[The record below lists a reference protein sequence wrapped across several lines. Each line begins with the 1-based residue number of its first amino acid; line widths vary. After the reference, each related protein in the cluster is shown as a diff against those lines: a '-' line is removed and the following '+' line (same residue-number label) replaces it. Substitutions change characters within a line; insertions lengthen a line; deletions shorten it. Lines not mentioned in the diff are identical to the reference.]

1 MVRSTVADSIIGTL
15 QGIAAAP
22 RNLASTRAQEQ
33 QNEVNQQ
40 GLDLLQDT
48 DLIAEIEQAGNYR
61 INPTDTS
68 GALFQYDM
76 MSLYKNRPDLA
87 LRIFNS
93 DPRFNVATD
102 EKGRRFQTEI
112 TRFVDNE
119 DGSISALV
127 RRTDGREAPLT
138 RNRTAQGDDIVE
150 KISLEDFNKI
160 GSSITGSMVARGAG
174 NNAATFLRDAASYT
188 SAMLA
193 NAAADKAANSD
204 MADDPAAMS
213 RFYAMINRASPEELK
228 AIAADLNIDVP
239 AVQAQAE
246 AAIAQQTQGQSG
258 GGADT
263 DVDMSVADDQFY
275 SGDQPQATQQAAAPW
290 SIDSVNRDTRSG
302 RLIAQAEGLTS
313 KVVGGLAVRKEED
326 PLASLE
332 KYKQELEKRIAATE
346 ASRAS
351 LNTPLDIPP
360 EKDRLLKDKAELEQI
375 NSYMNRDSVPT
386 QAQPVATEQKQP
398 PVVAADLESNIEPP
412 SQSVFDRQGLI
423 QTIRERTAEPT
434 EAQVEAMSRYLQKK
448 GVGTAQDLSNL
459 PIKDAHMAVW
469 VAASRQPGSVSE
481 RLAVAQN
488 LLNYIN
494 TGSLSVDPA
503 QAANVRARQSENR
516 LARDKYITELQTAYN
531 TDVGAA
537 ADLLFKV
544 REALI
549 NENGDFELT
558 SDNEAAAANEV
569 NKVWTLYT
577 NSLEGSPKRAAYA
590 NIAMEAVLSH
600 MLAKSNSSKPGLF
613 EVAKKLDNWKN
624 SDGQLRIGKNA
635 IAGLVRETPDGF
647 EFVNPS
653 REGSKLNFTIPKGA
667 IKRMYGDDVFSAIQ
681 ELARANASNSNTGG

>member
-33 QNEVNQQ
+33 QNEVNQR

-48 DLIAEIEQAGNYR
+48 DLIAEIEQAGDYR

-76 MSLYKNRPDLA
+76 MSLYKARPDLA

-246 AAIAQQTQGQSG
+246 AAIAQQTQGQSD
-258 GGADT
+258 GGA

-275 SGDQPQATQQAAAPW
+275 GSDQPQATQQAAAPW
-290 SIDSVNRDTRSG
+290 GIDSVNRDTRSG

-313 KVVGGLAVRKEED
+313 GVVGGQVLRKEKD
-326 PLASLE
+326 PLTSLE
-332 KYKQELEKRIAATE
+332 EYKQELEKRIAATE
-346 ASRAS
+346 AARAS
-351 LNTPLDIPP
+351 ANTPLDIPP

-386 QAQPVATEQKQP
+386 QTQPAAAEQNQP

-412 SQSVFDRQGLI
+412 SQAVFDRQGLI

-434 EAQVEAMSRYLQKK
+434 EAQVEAMSRYLQEK

-469 VAASRQPGSVSE
+469 VAASRQPGSVSDK
-481 RLAVAQN
+481 LAVAQN

-531 TDVGAA
+531 TDVGEA

-569 NKVWTLYT
+569 NNVWTLYT

-590 NIAMEAVLSH
+590 NIAMEAVLTH
-600 MLAKSNSSKPGLF
+600 MLAKSNSASPGLF
-613 EVAKKLDNWKN
+613 EVAQKLDNWKN

-653 REGSKLNFTIPKGA
+653 REGSKLNFTIRKGA

-681 ELARANASNSNTGG
+681 ELARANAANSNTGG

>member
-1 MVRSTVADSIIGTL
+1 MVQSTVANSIVGTL
-15 QGIAAAP
+15 RGIAAAP
-22 RNLASTRAQEQ
+22 GKLASTRAQEQ
-33 QNEVNQQ
+33 QNEASQR

-48 DLIAEIEQAGNYR
+48 DLIAEVEQAGDYR

-68 GALFQYDM
+68 GSLFQYDM
-76 MSLYKNRPDLA
+76 KRLYKDRPDLA

-93 DPRFNVATD
+93 DPRFNIATD

-150 KISLEDFNKI
+150 KISLDDFNKI
-160 GSSITGSMVARGAG
+160 GSSIAGSMVARGAG
-174 NNAATFLRDAASYT
+174 NNAATFLRDAASLT
-188 SAMLA
+188 DAML
-193 NAAADKAANSD
+193 NAAVADSAANSD
-204 MADDPAAMS
+204 MANDPAAMS
-213 RFYAMINRASPEELK
+213 EFYAMVNRASPEELK

-246 AAIAQQTQGQSG
+246 ATIAQQTQGQSD
-258 GGADT
+258 GGA

-275 SGDQPQATQQAAAPW
+275 GDDQPQATQQAAAPW

-313 KVVGGLAVRKEED
+313 GVVGGQVLRKQED

-332 KYKQELEKRIAATE
+332 KYKQELEKRISTTE
-346 ASRAS
+346 ANRAT
-351 LNTPLDIPP
+351 LKTPPNIPP

-375 NSYMNRDSVPT
+375 NSYMNRDSVPP
-386 QAQPVATEQKQP
+386 QAPPAAAEQRQT

-434 EAQVEAMSRYLQKK
+434 EAQVEAMSRYLQSK
-448 GVGTAQDLSNL
+448 GVSGAQDLSKL
-459 PIKDAHMAVW
+459 PSKDAHMAVW
-469 VAASRQPGSVSE
+469 IAASRQPGNVSD
-481 RLAVAQN
+481 RLTVAQN
-488 LLNYIN
+488 MLNYIQ
-494 TGSLSVDPA
+494 TGNLSVDPA
-503 QAANVRARQSENR
+503 QAANVRARQSENL
-516 LARDKYITELQTAYN
+516 LARDKYITELETSYN

-537 ADLLFKV
+537 AELLFNV

-549 NENGDFELT
+549 NEDGEFELT
-558 SDNEAAAANEV
+558 ADNEASATNEV
-569 NKVWTLYT
+569 NNVWTLYT

-600 MLAKSNSSKPGLF
+600 MLAKSNSSNPGLF
-613 EVAKKLDNWKN
+613 EVAKTLDNWKN

-653 REGSKLNFTIPKGA
+653 REGSKLNFTIPRGA
-667 IKRMYGDDVFSAIQ
+667 IKRVYGDDVFSAIQ
-681 ELARANASNSNTGG
+681 ELARANAANSNTGG